1 MNNGCVPVFSKV
13 SHMSSTRE
21 EWREAVKA
29 AQALPGW
36 GERLRSHMSAE
47 QVELVGHAFARSR
60 CFPPPNQV
68 FRSLEAVGTPDRVRV
83 VILGQDP
90 YHGAGQA
97 DGLAF
102 SVQRGTALPPS
113 LRNIFK
119 EIAQSCGGTPPLHG
133 DLSSWA
139 SQGVLLLNDVLTVEE
154 GKAHS
159 HRELGWQEVGAGLLS
174 LLDARPVAFLLWGKH
189 AGKRAAELGR
199 LRNDH
204 LILEAPHPSPLS
216 AYRGF
221 LGCGHFR
228 KVNEWLQARNEEP
241 ILWWPDGPGEGRG
254 DE

>member
-1 MNNGCVPVFSKV
+1 MSNGQETVFSKV

-21 EWREAVKA
+21 EWRKAVESA
-29 AQALPGW
+29 RALPGW
-36 GERLRSHMSAE
+36 GDPLKSCLSVNLMESVADAYGR
-47 QVELVGHAFARSR
+47 GR
-60 CFPPPNQV
+60 CFPSPREV
-68 FRSLEAVGTPDRVRV
+68 FRSLEAVGHPDQVRV

-102 SVQRGTALPPS
+102 SVRRGAALPPS

-119 EIAQSCGGTPPLHG
+119 EIVQSCGGTPPLHG
-133 DLSSWA
+133 DLSGWA

-159 HRELGWQEVGAGLLS
+159 HQGLGWQELGTGLLS
-174 LLDARPVAFLLWGKH
+174 LLCVRPVAFLLWGKH
-189 AGKRAAELGR
+189 AGKRAAEIGK
-199 LRNDH
+199 LRGDH

-221 LGCGHFR
+221 LGCGHFQA
-228 KVNEWLQARNEEP
+228 VNQWLQARNEPP
-241 ILWWPDGPGEGRG
+241 ISWWSDRPG
-254 DE
+254 